1 MKNYPLIN
9 PETGKEVWISRSVA
23 VAVSVFTKVN
33 GKYCVLA
40 NKRGPGLPNHVGQW
54 NVISGYIDYDETL
67 KEAAVREVFEETG
80 VKININDLN
89 LYCFE
94 DDPKRENQVILFRYF
109 CWYNGP
115 KDVLTNKNCEPN
127 EVDEV
132 KWVPLSELNDYEWTS
147 ENHKRMIRCIFVTN
161 YGKYE

>member
-23 VAVSVFTKVN
+23 VSVNVYTSINHKD
-33 GKYCVLA
+33 CVLA

-54 NVISGYIDYDETL
+54 NVVSGYLDFDETL

-80 VKININDLN
+80 LTIDPNN
-89 LYCFE
+89 LKLVRVE
-94 DDPKRENQVILFRYF
+94 DDPKRENQVILFRYH
-109 CWYNGP
+109 CWYNGD
-115 KDVLTNKNCEPN
+115 KNAITNKNSEPN

-132 KWVPLSELNDYEWTS
+132 KWIPLTDLDKYEWTS
-147 ENHKRMIRCIFVTN
+147 ENHKRTIRNIFVTN
-161 YGKYE
+161 YGVYQ